1 LREPAS
7 FVSVPVDVSDG
18 DDYDYDD
25 SADID
30 LDGVQDSPP
39 RHNQADGDDYD
50 SADDDSADDASG
62 GGHDSADEQDE
73 ALSHDVMQALA
84 VLRHEENTAELD
96 HIVGI
101 LGQKNTAPKVFE
113 ADEPA
118 PYQPTPD
125 EIYNKHDRT
134 ANKAAAVILKEQ
146 IKRRKKSVTAGV
158 FVDPDKMIKKD
169 YILETFTEFVLS
181 DEWLALNMK
190 SEMRRVTVEK
200 EGGGTTKV
208 WKIKPG
214 SELPQWMDR
223 MSPRSGKTGALQSD
237 TGRQKEALA
246 LRGALICYQCG
257 LEQGDPISKFL
268 ATTRFFTIDG
278 LKLTETIGR
287 FKAGTTPHK
296 LRKYNG
302 RAADGP
308 VMTTLELAA
317 GHVCI
322 RCVVCAAVK
331 SSKSE
336 EPGF

>member
-1 LREPAS
+1 MP
-7 FVSVPVDVSDG
+7 
-18 DDYDYDD
+18 
-25 SADID
+25 ADIVDNDPPPTMVDSMD
-30 LDGVQDSPP
+30 LVEDLPAAPSYSAYAAPSAGFATTGRRLTDGPAGAIAAAIAPPAASVDQMVLTLLKMGVLAIVSIPPGLFGSTQKPDAGSPLKAP
-39 RHNQADGDDYD
+39 
-50 SADDDSADDASG
+50 
-62 GGHDSADEQDE
+62 
-73 ALSHDVMQALA
+73 VA
-84 VLRHEENTAELD
+84 V
-96 HIVGI
+96 
-101 LGQKNTAPKVFE
+101 AP
-113 ADEPA
+113 A
-118 PYQPTPD
+118 
-125 EIYNKHDRT
+125 
-134 ANKAAAVILKEQ
+134 AAAVKET
-146 IKRRKKSVTAGV
+146 VTKAHE
-158 FVDPDKMIKKD
+158 DPDKMIKKD